1 MVARQLTA
9 VQRVFAAREKRETL
23 PRARNVTRINRMSS
37 NTKKITA
44 HTMKEKDTQVR

>member
-9 VQRVFAAREKRETL
+9 VQRVFAVREKRETL
-23 PRARNVTRINRMSS
+23 PRARNVTRINNMSS

-44 HTMKEKDTQVR
+44 HTIKEKR